1 MIKYFSVSLVFV
13 GLFFFYACNEKLVDN
28 PVANKAPLTKVFLNP
43 DSTISQ
49 QQSTIK
55 LHWSGDDPDGFVVGY
70 YISWDG
76 TNWSFTS
83 KNDSL
88 FNLQIGAVD
97 TIFSFKV
104 SAVDNSGNGK
114 YDSQT
119 FQNNFNYGSEPF
131 TDLNGNNVW
140 DSGEPFTD
148 IGLIDPNPASLKLPI
163 KNTAPKVEW
172 NILSTHPDTSF
183 TVMSFG
189 WNASDIDGEKTIQHI
204 NIALNDTNNFVS
216 INGSVK
222 LITIRTKDFSNPNP
236 LMDILIDGDP
246 NNQAA
251 DQTTGQK
258 IKLPGLVYNAN
269 NIFYVQAEDISGAKS
284 IWLSS
289 ITQKNS
295 TTGLTAPK
303 WFVKKP
309 KGKFVVVDD
318 SKKVDN
324 APDFYASM
332 LNDSVQIK
340 DKYDFYDIYNQKPP
354 FLNSTFLETIKL
366 FDCVIWYSDN
376 DPSLDLA
383 SASVQKYT
391 TLGGKIFFSLQFPQS
406 VELTQIQGFLPIAP
420 DSSDYATF
428 LPTGSTAWDT
438 THTDYPKLQVTSSLA
453 RARSFYLSNIGVTP
467 IYYFP
472 KKELKGFIG
481 FENSEKNIFF
491 IGMPLHRING
501 VPGSV
506 KNLLT
511 KVLFQDFNLTP

>member
-1 MIKYFSVSLVFV
+1 MIKNISVSLIFV

-43 DSTISQ
+43 DSTVSQ

-55 LHWSGDDPDGFVVGY
+55 LYWSGDDPDGFIVGY
-70 YISWDG
+70 YLSWDG
-76 TNWSFTS
+76 INWSFTV

-88 FNLQIGAVD
+88 FALQIGAVD

-104 SAVDNSGNGK
+104 SAVDNSGNGQ
-114 YDSQT
+114 YDTQIV
-119 FQNNFNYGSEPF
+119 QNNISYGAEPF
-131 TDLNGNNVW
+131 TDLNGDGKWN
-140 DSGEPFTD
+140 SGEPFTD
-148 IGLIDPNPASLKLPI
+148 VGLIDPNPASLHLPI
-163 KNTAPKVEW
+163 KNTAPTISW

-189 WNASDIDGEKTIQHI
+189 WNADDIDGSGTIKHI
-204 NIALNDTNNFVS
+204 NIALNDTTNFISV
-216 INGSVK
+216 NGGVK
-222 LITIRTKDFSNPNP
+222 LITTRTKDFSNPNP
-236 LMDILIDGDP
+236 LMEILIDGDP

-251 DQTTGQK
+251 DPTTGQK
-258 IKLPGLVYNAN
+258 TRLPGLLYNAN

-289 ITQKNS
+289 ASQKDS
-295 TTGLTAPK
+295 KPG
-303 WFVKKP
+303 WYVKKP
-309 KGKFVVVDD
+309 QGKFVLVDD
-318 SKKVDN
+318 YKKSDN
-324 APDFYASM
+324 APAFFSSM
-332 LNDSVQIK
+332 MDDSLLLK
-340 DKYDFYDIYNQKPP
+340 HKYDVYDIYNQKPP

-366 FDCVIWYSDN
+366 FDCVIWYADN

-383 SASVQKYT
+383 SSSVQKYT
-391 TLGGKIFFSLQFPQS
+391 ILGGKIFFSLQFPQT
-406 VELTQIQGFLPIAP
+406 VDLTQIQGFLPITS

-428 LPTGSTAWDT
+428 LPTGATAWDT
-438 THTDYPKLQVTSSLA
+438 TQSDYPKLQVTASLA

-481 FENSEKNIFF
+481 FENSEKNVFF

-501 VPGSV
+501 IPGSV

-511 KVLFQDFNLTP
+511 KVLFDDFKLTP